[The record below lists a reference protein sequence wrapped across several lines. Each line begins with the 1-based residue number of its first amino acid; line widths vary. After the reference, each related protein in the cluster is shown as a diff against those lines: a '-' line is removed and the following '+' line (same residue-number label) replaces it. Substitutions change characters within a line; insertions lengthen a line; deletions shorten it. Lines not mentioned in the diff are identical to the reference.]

1 MKNKK
6 RVKYLI
12 LSLFLLS
19 FCIVLFVS
27 YWANGQ
33 IRFSLYTME
42 YNIERRL
49 DVVVDWLAELVSVE
63 ELDQFRDVEDM
74 ELASYDDLRLML
86 HEFTERTGVLYAYY
100 IRQEGDYLYYI
111 IDNDFDEETRVGLDT
126 EPFNLDDEPWIKIAI
141 EGNTVH
147 AGLGNY
153 AVGWDGLLTSYAPVF
168 RPDGTVG
175 AIAGI
180 DIIDKSIVTA
190 MQMVR
195 ILTVLQLLMV
205 CAVFASGLF
214 CFAHFRREAI
224 LAENASLTK
233 SNFIANISHEI
244 RTPLNAVIGL
254 SDIVLNRGKLIPE
267 SKNDIQQ
274 IHHSGTSL
282 LGIINDILDNSKIE
296 AGSFELVPVEYES
309 ASLIND
315 TVNLN
320 MVRIGS
326 KPITFI
332 LEIKGDFPRLLK
344 GDELRI
350 RQVLN
355 NILSNAI
362 KYTNEGSVKLEV
374 KNDSSLITFSV
385 SDTGIGIRPDDIQ
398 HLFSEYT
405 QFDKKSN
412 RKIEGTGLGLSI
424 TKKLIEMM
432 GGTISV
438 ESEYGKGSCFTV
450 SLVQEIPL
458 TGKDH
463 GLCTCIGDETAEL
476 LKSFQYTKAD
486 KKEDIKRFLM
496 PYGKVLIVDDL
507 PVNLQVARGLLEPY
521 GLTIDTAESGQK
533 AIELIKSGV
542 KYDIVFMD
550 HMMPEMDGIEAT
562 AQIRAWEEEKFI
574 MCGVSEGNSQTIG
587 IRRIPIVALTANALT
602 GNMEMF
608 LSKGFNGFLPKPI
621 DIFQLDEVL
630 NQWVRDKQN
639 DGGEMQQIVINK
651 EQNVEQLII
660 QGLDTQHGIA
670 MTGGNEE
677 AYLSILST
685 FSKDAQDRLSVLHTQ
700 PSLESLTHFITQVH
714 ALKSASS
721 SIGAAKLSAMAGE
734 LESAGFAKDLSLIQD
749 KLPAFAEQLAELV
762 SNIKAA
768 LDKKEDEKPSSKNN
782 SQFSIPHSLL
792 EDLSLA
798 LESEKAN
805 DINRIIKEINAISRQ
820 QTFDPIIKEALD
832 QISDEVMMVEYG
844 NAKKI
849 LMELLEKIKS
859 A

>member
-1 MKNKK
+1 MKSKK
-6 RVKYLI
+6 KLKYLI
-12 LSLFLLS
+12 LGFFLLS

-27 YWANGQ
+27 YWANEQ
-33 IRFSLYTME
+33 IRYSLYTME

-49 DVVVDWLAELVSVE
+49 DVVVDWLAESVSVE
-63 ELDQFRDVEDM
+63 ELDQFRNVEDM
-74 ELASYDDLRLML
+74 ELPSYNALRQML
-86 HEFTERTGVLYAYY
+86 HEFSVRTGVLYAYY
-100 IRQEGDYLYYI
+100 LRQEGDYLYYI
-111 IDNDFDEETRVGLDT
+111 IDNDFDETTRVGLDSA
-126 EPFNLDDEPWIKIAI
+126 PFFLDDEPWIKTAI
-141 EGNTVH
+141 EGSTVH

-180 DIIDKSIVTA
+180 DMVDVSIVTA

-195 ILTVLQLLMV
+195 ILTVLQLFMV

-214 CFAHFRREAI
+214 CFSHLRKETIA
-224 LAENASLTK
+224 AEDASLSK
-233 SNFIANISHEI
+233 SNFIATISHEI

-254 SDIVLNRGKLIPE
+254 SDIVLNRGKLTPE
-267 SKNDIQQ
+267 SESDIQQ

-320 MVRIGS
+320 RVRIGS

-374 KNDSSLITFSV
+374 KNEELSNPSLITFSV
-385 SDTGIGIRPDDIQ
+385 SDTGIGIRPEDMQ
-398 HLFSEYT
+398 NLFSEYT

-424 TKKLIEMM
+424 TKKLVEMM
-432 GGTISV
+432 GGTINV

-450 SLVQEIPL
+450 NLVQEIPY
-458 TGKDH
+458 TGTDYS
-463 GLCTCIGDETAEL
+463 LSQCIGDETAEM

-496 PYGKVLIVDDL
+496 PYGRVLIVDDL

-521 GLTIDTAESGQK
+521 GLAIDTAESGQR
-533 AIELIKSGV
+533 AIDLIKSGI

-550 HMMPEMDGIEAT
+550 HMMPEMDGIET
-562 AQIRAWEEEKFI
+562 TSLIREWEENAMSFA
-574 MCGVSEGNSQTIG
+574 EGETQ
-587 IRRIPIVALTANALT
+587 RYLRKQVPIIALTANAMA

-608 LSKGFNGFLPKPI
+608 LSKGFNGFISKPI
-621 DIFQLDEVL
+621 DILQLDEVL
-630 NQWVRDKQN
+630 NKWVRKKENEEVKQMVKN
-639 DGGEMQQIVINK
+639 N
-651 EQNVEQLII
+651 EQPESTLII

-685 FSKDAQDRLSVLHTQ
+685 FSKDGQDRLSLLQTQ
-700 PSLESLTHFITQVH
+700 PSLESLTSFITQVH

-734 LESAGFAKDLSLIQD
+734 LESAGFAKDMGLIQD
-749 KLPAFAEQLAELV
+749 KLPAFAEQLANLV
-762 SNIKAA
+762 NNIRAA
-768 LDKKEDEKPSSKNN
+768 LKKKEDEKPPSRNN
-782 SQFSIPHSLL
+782 SQFSIPHSLFN
-792 EDLSLA
+792 DLAAA
-798 LESEKAN
+798 LDSEKAN
-805 DINRIIKEINAISRQ
+805 DINQILKEINAISRQ
-820 QTFDPIIKEALD
+820 QDFDPIIREALE
-832 QISDEVMMVEYG
+832 QISDEVMMVEYDS
-844 NAKKI
+844 AKKI
-849 LMELLEKIKS
+849 LMELLEKQGG
-859 A
+859 